1 VVQEDDMAPTLP
13 RRRLGLTGIEVAALG
28 FGSAPLGDI
37 YSVLDDTTAID
48 AVRQAHQAGVTLFD
62 TAPHYG
68 HGLAE
73 HRIGTAL
80 RGVPRDK
87 FVLSTKVGR
96 RMEPRL
102 PRIGESRFVG
112 GFPHRGVYDYS
123 YDGVWRAVEQSL
135 IRLGLDRVD
144 FLLIHDADRWT
155 HGDAGDARF
164 KEAMDGAYV
173 ALDQLRAQ
181 KVIRGIGVGLNDAG
195 WLSRF
200 ARAGDFDVM
209 LCAGRYSL
217 LEQPA
222 LEELLPL
229 AQEKGIGILL
239 GGVYNSGILATGTGP
254 NARYNYQPP
263 PPEIAAKVDRI
274 AAVCERHQV
283 ALPRAAVHFPLGH
296 PAVGSVVL
304 GAVTP
309 DEVTRNAAMLAQP
322 VPADLWRELK
332 AEKLLDEAA
341 PTPA

>member
-1 VVQEDDMAPTLP
+1 MAAALP
-13 RRRLGLTGIEVAALG
+13 RRTLGRTGIEVPALG

-37 YSVLDDTTAID
+37 YSVLDDAAAIG
-48 AVRQAHQAGVTLFD
+48 AVRAAYESGVALFD

-80 RGVPRDK
+80 RGVPREN

-96 RMEPRL
+96 RMEPRQG
-102 PRIGESRFVG
+102 RIGESRFVG

-135 IRLGLDRVD
+135 IRLGLDRLD
-144 FLLIHDADRWT
+144 LLLIHDADRWT
-155 HGDAGDARF
+155 HGDAGETRF
-164 KEAMDGAYV
+164 NEAMNGAYV
-173 ALDQLRAQ
+173 ALDKLRAE

-195 WLSRF
+195 WLARY

-222 LEELLPL
+222 LAEFLPL
-229 AQEKGIGILL
+229 AQEKRIGVML
-239 GGVYNSGILATGTGP
+239 GGVYNSGILATGAVPG
-254 NARYNYQPP
+254 ARYNYVPP
-263 PPEIAAKVDRI
+263 PPEIVDKVNRLS
-274 AAVCERHQV
+274 AVCARHQV
-283 ALPRAAVHFPLGH
+283 TLAQAAVHFPLGH
-296 PAVGSVVL
+296 PAVSAVVL

-309 DEVTRNAAMLAQP
+309 DEVARNVAMLTKP
-322 VPADLWRELK
+322 VPPDLWRELK

-341 PTPA
+341 PVPA